1 MSSYPSIRTRER
13 TGEARLPAPPRV
25 AARFPGRAVVPCRPA
40 RTASPVPG
48 HGVERRVVNHLAKLF
63 QLNRQGLNLRRGAIM
78 AVVLGLV
85 IIVGVLPHERRYFLT
100 VIFAAL
106 SLAVGDPGGTYGY
119 RVPRMAV
126 VAVVGALLTALAFG
140 IGGGAWG
147 FVVLA
152 AFVATLLGGLAVK
165 YGLHRF
171 VAAYLLNVWFII
183 ALGLPTLLA
192 FGLPGLFHSG
202 LIHTEPW
209 KQALAFLTGSALWIA
224 YTFIMWLARGRTA
237 QPQPVAEIPGDIS
250 PRPLTRPVILFAVI
264 RAAALSIAVAI
275 SFGLQ
280 LPHAYWMPVAAI
292 IAMKPSLAQSSFIA
306 EQRIAG
312 TILGAAVAALV
323 LLAVDNRTAL
333 EVIIVVLFAL
343 AGSIRFVNYAWYSA
357 AMAGAILIAMDVPN
371 PSNLADEGW
380 RILFTFAGV
389 GIAVIVMFVA
399 DRLQKHTAKTAP
411 QTSARPARAG

>member
-1 MSSYPSIRTRER
+1 MNQ
-13 TGEARLPAPPRV
+13 V
-25 AARFPGRAVVPCRPA
+25 AKV
-40 RTASPVPG
+40 
-48 HGVERRVVNHLAKLF
+48 F
-63 QLNRQGLNLRRGAIM
+63 QLNRQGFNLRRGVIM

-100 VIFAAL
+100 VIFAVLCL
-106 SLAVGDPGGTYGY
+106 SVGDPGGTYGY
-119 RVPRMAV
+119 RLPRMAV
-126 VAVVGALLTALAFG
+126 VAAAGALLTALAFG

-171 VAAYLLNVWFII
+171 VAAYILNVWFVV
-183 ALGLPTLLA
+183 ALGLPTLLS
-192 FGLPGLFHSG
+192 FSLPGLFGSG
-202 LIHTEPW
+202 LVHTEPW
-209 KQALAFLTGSALWIA
+209 KQALAWLTGSALWIA
-224 YTFIMWLARGRTA
+224 YTFIMWLARGRTEQA
-237 QPQPVAEIPGDIS
+237 QPVAEVPGDIS
-250 PRPLTRPVILFAVI
+250 PRPLTRPVVLFAVI
-264 RAAALSIAVAI
+264 RAVALSIAVAI

-292 IAMKPSLAQSSFIA
+292 IAMKPSLQQSTFIA
-306 EQRIAG
+306 EQRVAG
-312 TILGAAVAALV
+312 TVVGASVAALV

-333 EVIIVVLFAL
+333 EVVIVVLLAL

-357 AMAGAILIAMDVPN
+357 AMAAAILIAMDVPN

-399 DRLQKHTAKTAP
+399 DRLQKHTAKAAP
-411 QTSARPARAG
+411 QASANRVPAG

>member
-1 MSSYPSIRTRER
+1 M
-13 TGEARLPAPPRV
+13 
-25 AARFPGRAVVPCRPA
+25 
-40 RTASPVPG
+40 
-48 HGVERRVVNHLAKLF
+48 NQLAKLF
-63 QLNRQGLNLRRGAIM
+63 QLNRQGFNLRRGAIM

-192 FGLPGLFHSG
+192 FGLPGLFRSG

-224 YTFIMWLARGRTA
+224 YTFIMWLAHGRTA

-306 EQRIAG
+306 EQRVAG

-357 AMAGAILIAMDVPN
+357 AMAGAILIAMDVPQ

-411 QTSARPARAG
+411 QASAHPARAG

>member
-1 MSSYPSIRTRER
+1 MKTFALSGNGWPAGRVTVRACVAQVKLASLAPPWVAT
-13 TGEARLPAPPRV
+13 PAPGQSAQR
-25 AARFPGRAVVPCRPA
+25 
-40 RTASPVPG
+40 S
-48 HGVERRVVNHLAKLF
+48 VVNQVAKLF
-63 QLNRQGLNLRRGAIM
+63 QLNRHGFNLRRGVIM

-100 VIFAAL
+100 VIFAVL
-106 SLAVGDPGGTYGY
+106 CMGVGDPGGTYGY
-119 RVPRMAV
+119 RVSRMAV
-126 VAVVGALLTALAFG
+126 VAAAGALLTALAFG

-171 VAAYLLNVWFII
+171 VAAYILNVWFVV
-183 ALGLPTLLA
+183 ALGLPTLLS
-192 FGLPGLFHSG
+192 FGLPGLFRSG
-202 LIHTEPW
+202 LVHTEPW
-209 KQALAFLTGSALWIA
+209 KQALAWLTGSALWIA
-224 YTFIMWLARGRTA
+224 YTFVMWLARGRTA
-237 QPQPVAEIPGDIS
+237 QPQPVAEVPGDIS
-250 PRPLTRPVILFAVI
+250 PRPLTRPVVLFAVI
-264 RAAALSIAVAI
+264 RAVALSIAVAI

-292 IAMKPSLAQSSFIA
+292 IAMKPSLQQSTFIA
-306 EQRIAG
+306 EQRVAG
-312 TILGAAVAALV
+312 TVLGASVAALV

-333 EVIIVVLFAL
+333 EVVIVVVFAL

-357 AMAGAILIAMDVPN
+357 AMAAAILIAMDVPN

-389 GIAVIVMFVA
+389 GIAVIVMFLA
-399 DRLQKHTAKTAP
+399 DRLQKHTAKAAP
-411 QTSARPARAG
+411 QASANPVPAG